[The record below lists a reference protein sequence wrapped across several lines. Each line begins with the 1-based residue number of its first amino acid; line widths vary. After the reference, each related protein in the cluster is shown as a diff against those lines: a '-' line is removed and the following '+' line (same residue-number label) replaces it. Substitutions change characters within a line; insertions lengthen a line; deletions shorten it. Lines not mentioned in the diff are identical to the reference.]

1 MHVLISFKSLY
12 KNGLDFKMGNY
23 VKLFACASHLKKNMV
38 YSRLVI
44 STSLISNSRLSR
56 SDYQFLVLT

>member
-23 VKLFACASHLKKNMV
+23 VKLFACASHLKKTWYTV
-38 YSRLVI
+38 DSLSRL
-44 STSLISNSRLSR
+44 RLSR
-56 SDYQFLVLT
+56 IAAYLEVTISSLF